1 MDAVLFWSAILLT
14 AAKLEKDETGLWG
27 LVMLSVVFF
36 PLYIAAVMATGLI

>member
-1 MDAVLFWSAILLT
+1 MDTIVLWSAILLT
-14 AAKLEKDETGLWG
+14 AAKLEQDETGLWG